1 MQESLAFLQK
11 RRAEE
16 NATLILNGSKN
27 SVALE
32 AAAKVSSY
40 LTTINVITISYNCS
54 QIIYNILM
62 STLNYGNFNLVK
74 LFCFA
79 FNGNYII
86 FIISLS
92 IKFIISTTI
101 TCIIKLKL

>member
-1 MQESLAFLQK
+1 MLESLAFLQK
-11 RRAEE
+11 RIAEE

-54 QIIYNILM
+54 QIM
-62 STLNYGNFNLVK
+62 
-74 LFCFA
+74 
-79 FNGNYII
+79 
-86 FIISLS
+86 
-92 IKFIISTTI
+92 
-101 TCIIKLKL
+101 

>member
-16 NATLILNGSKN
+16 NATLILNEKN

-40 LTTINVITISYNCS
+40 LTTIYKCYN
-54 QIIYNILM
+54 
-62 STLNYGNFNLVK
+62 
-74 LFCFA
+74 
-79 FNGNYII
+79 
-86 FIISLS
+86 
-92 IKFIISTTI
+92 
-101 TCIIKLKL
+101 